1 VSAVDIIQD
10 RRVFSFA
17 QARVVVEPVLD
28 QYAAT
33 GMEDTRRRTLGEYV
47 LLCAAEF
54 ESVRA
59 FAASA
64 EYVDRNGGPRAPLTV
79 GPSATWEALVK
90 CDCIP
95 YEDPCP
101 WARAAGG
108 APPRWSDTLLFAG
121 DMHKVGPALDEL
133 GIAELPRD
141 MTILIEVL
149 ERRHNASPVSLG
161 QTITRSGLLRVQG
174 LLWQARLSLLS
185 GGEEEAERQVSEYL
199 DKVPLW
205 GEGSIAGET
214 AFAT

>member
-1 VSAVDIIQD
+1 
-10 RRVFSFA
+10 
-17 QARVVVEPVLD
+17 
-28 QYAAT
+28 
-33 GMEDTRRRTLGEYV
+33 
-47 LLCAAEF
+47 
-54 ESVRA
+54 
-59 FAASA
+59 
-64 EYVDRNGGPRAPLTV
+64 
-79 GPSATWEALVK
+79 
-90 CDCIP
+90 
-95 YEDPCP
+95 
-101 WARAAGG
+101 
-108 APPRWSDTLLFAG
+108 
-121 DMHKVGPALDEL
+121 MHKVGPALDEL